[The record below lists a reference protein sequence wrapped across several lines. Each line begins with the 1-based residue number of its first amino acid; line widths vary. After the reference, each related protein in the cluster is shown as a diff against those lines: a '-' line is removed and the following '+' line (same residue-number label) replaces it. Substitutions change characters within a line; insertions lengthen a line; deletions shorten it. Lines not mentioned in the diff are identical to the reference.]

1 MTINE
6 ILISALQGIAPTY
19 PWELDEE
26 DGDERKLRRI
36 LFNYNTVPDTFGDNA
51 PAYERYLIQVHYF
64 CPKSEDSI
72 KARGAIKRALFMV
85 TEDWPEEILVSRES
99 KQAPDEQ
106 HYCFETEYLLPIGE
120 DGADGEVGDERDCGS
135 LSGSDGAG

>member
-6 ILISALQGIAPTY
+6 ILISALQNIAPTY

-26 DGDERKLRRI
+26 DGDERELRRI

-51 PAYERYLIQVHYF
+51 PVYEKYLIQVHYF
-64 CPKSEDSI
+64 CPKGEDSI
-72 KARGAIKRALFMV
+72 KARGDIKKALFMV
-85 TEDWPEEILVSRES
+85 TEDWPEEIQVSRES
-99 KQAPDEQ
+99 KQAPKEQ

-120 DGADGEVGDERDCGS
+120 DDADGEVGDERDCGS